1 MDFNNDKYIDF
12 DEFSKILMGSMRAEF
27 RLRALFTFYV
37 YDKDKKG
44 SNNDQAGLF
53 LCIHQFPGYFG
64 ADDIHGIVIL
74 CNKCAEAGGK
84 KTRSDKRVIIQ
95 ESSGIPNFIDSS
107 ALLQT
112 QTILKTLVE
121 NKIIENEDEV
131 SAVLVCF
138 LTQSELCKTSPGGHL
153 ADNVGE
159 CLEACSRTRN
169 AHQGLMLSLHLA
181 AVETHLIFC
190 IGNIVQSCLRS
201 NAGPTK
207 DIGLA

>member
-1 MDFNNDKYIDF
+1 MCTIRIKKVQSTITQAYSFV
-12 DEFSKILMGSMRAEF
+12 
-27 RLRALFTFYV
+27 FT
-37 YDKDKKG
+37 
-44 SNNDQAGLF
+44 N
-53 LCIHQFPGYFG
+53 IPGYFG

-84 KTRSDKRVIIQ
+84 KTRSDKRVIQ
-95 ESSGIPNFIDSS
+95 ESGIPNFIDSS

-121 NKIIENEDEV
+121 NKVIENEDEV
-131 SAVLVCF
+131 SAMLVYF
-138 LTQSELCKTSPGGHL
+138 LTQSELCKTFPGHL

-169 AHQGLMLSLHLA
+169 AHQGLMRSLHLV
-181 AVETHLIFC
+181 AVETHLIFR